1 MKIPKAVREQ
11 SWITHCGKKFETKCS
26 VTWCKNII
34 NVFNFHCG
42 HNIPNSAGGSIEIE
56 NLIPICANCN
66 IGMGDRFTIKQW
78 SKMYKRK
85 SNTFFNWA
93 TFSFCCDEPKALQ
106 PETKVENAKTKVDE
120 T

>member
-11 SWITHCGKKFETKCS
+11 SWIIHCGKKFETKCNVS
-26 VTWCKNII
+26 WCSNVI

-42 HNIPNSAGGSIEIE
+42 HNIPNSVGGSIEID

-66 IGMGDRFTIKQW
+66 IGMGDRYTITQW

-85 SNTFFNWA
+85 SRKFFNWSSLCGGDDLPKEA
-93 TFSFCCDEPKALQ
+93 QSDTKDNCTKKTIDEK
-106 PETKVENAKTKVDE
+106 
-120 T
+120 